1 MLPVRW
7 MAPESLGLGI
17 FTPSSDVWS
26 YGVLLYEIIT
36 FGSFP
41 FQGMSNNEVLTHIK
55 KGNSLRVPKGVKL
68 QLENLMYSCW
78 RTDHTKRPTAPE
90 IVDFLATN
98 PRILSPCLDVP
109 LASVQIEH
117 TGQLEIQLNENIR
130 KFSLSWSPENLT
142 TRSSTSTSTPVA
154 ISSPPLLD
162 INGHDDKQTQDSLLG
177 TGLSDVESSRPLLSN
192 SDECSSGPPMV
203 LQNFKRKDELA
214 HR

>member
-1 MLPVRW
+1 
-7 MAPESLGLGI
+7 
-17 FTPSSDVWS
+17 
-26 YGVLLYEIIT
+26 
-36 FGSFP
+36 
-41 FQGMSNNEVLTHIK
+41 
-55 KGNSLRVPKGVKL
+55 
-68 QLENLMYSCW
+68 MYSCW

-130 KFSLSWSPENLT
+130 KFSLSWPPESFT

-162 INGHDDKQTQDSLLG
+162 ISGHDDKLNQDSLLG

-192 SDECSSGPPMV
+192 SDETSSGPPMI
-203 LQNFKRKDELA
+203 LQNFKRKDEPA
-214 HR
+214 HRYVNIQPGMSNNLDHKNGGNVQAKERVDMLSENRKLEHVSIL